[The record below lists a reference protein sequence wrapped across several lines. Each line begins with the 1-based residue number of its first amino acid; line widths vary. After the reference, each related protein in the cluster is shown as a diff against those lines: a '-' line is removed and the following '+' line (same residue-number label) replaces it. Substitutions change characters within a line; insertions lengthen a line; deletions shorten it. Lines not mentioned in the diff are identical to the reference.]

1 MNEDPLKDLLVSV
14 IIPAYNAEKYLA
26 DAIDSILNQTFTQF
40 EIIIIDDCSKDRTN
54 EIIQK
59 YANSDVRIRAF
70 RNKIN
75 LGIAGNRN
83 KGVGLAKGKYVVWQ
97 DADDISLP
105 WRIEKQLHFMEINPE
120 VGIVGGYLQF
130 FSDDNENTGIRKY
143 SADDLELRRRIFRF
157 SPVAQPA
164 AMIRKSCLI
173 QAGEYDLKLPPAEDL
188 DMSFRIGIRHKFA
201 NIQEVVIKYREHPN
215 SATFTRL
222 RKIELST
229 LFIRKKYSHTNC
241 YKMKFSDRIYNF
253 IQLVSIYVIPS
264 NIKIYL
270 FNLFRNS

>member
-1 MNEDPLKDLLVSV
+1 MNECTLKDLLVSV

-26 DAIDSILNQTFTQF
+26 DAIHSILNQTFTKF
-40 EIIIIDDCSKDRTN
+40 EVIIIDDCSTARTN

-59 YANSDVRIRAF
+59 FAVSDVRIRAF
-70 RNKIN
+70 QNKTN

-83 KGVGLAKGKYVVWQ
+83 KGVYLANGKYIVWQ

-105 WRIEKQLHFMEINPE
+105 WRIEKQLHFMEANPE
-120 VGIVGGYLQF
+120 VAIVGGYLQF
-130 FSDDNENTGIRKY
+130 FNDDNENTGIRKY
-143 SADDLELRRRIFRF
+143 SANDFEIRRRIFRF

-164 AMIRKSCLI
+164 AMLRKTCLI
-173 QAGEYDLKLPPAEDL
+173 EAGEYDLQLPPAEDL

-201 NIQEVVIKYREHPN
+201 NLQEVVIKYREHPN

-222 RKIELST
+222 SKIELNT

-241 YKMKFSDRIYNF
+241 YKMRFSDRIYNF
-253 IQLVSIYVIPS
+253 IQLISIYVIPS
-264 NIKIYL
+264 KIKIYL
-270 FNLFRNS
+270 FNSFRNS